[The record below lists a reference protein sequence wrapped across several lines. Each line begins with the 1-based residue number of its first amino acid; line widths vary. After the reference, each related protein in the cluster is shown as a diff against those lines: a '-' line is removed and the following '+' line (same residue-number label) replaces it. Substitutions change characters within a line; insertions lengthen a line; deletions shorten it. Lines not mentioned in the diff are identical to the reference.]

1 MFFRRSDERKRRSP
15 LPLTII
21 RLFIS
26 LVLFLVLGVA
36 LIQAFK
42 YFAGTSIEN
51 DPFTKVITQFP
62 SDPKGAIKNLLTS
75 EETAKTI
82 VGILSFSPVK
92 DLKLPI
98 GNQTTNNQNPPA
110 ISPETGNL
118 LFKFAIV
125 TDSHNNNTDLAKAL
139 EQARMSG
146 AKFVIGLGDFT
157 DTGTIEELNN
167 AKKVFDESKLPY
179 YVIPG
184 DHDLWDARDKG
195 KTAVNN
201 FSQVFGTPYQAFTD
215 SGIRF
220 ILFYNS
226 DNYYG
231 VSDLEFEWLKGELDS
246 ENKDQIK
253 AVYVFLHEPIAHP
266 TSDQIMGSEKKADPG
281 TPANTK
287 IQDQAK
293 ELLDMF
299 TKAKVA
305 GIFAGD
311 IHAFTTYIDA
321 VTNIKMAT
329 IGALTKEKNTQP
341 PRFATVDVF
350 ANGGYNISDI
360 EIK

>member
-1 MFFRRSDERKRRSP
+1 MFFRHSDERKKRSL

-42 YFAGTSIEN
+42 YFSGISAEN
-51 DPFTKVITQFP
+51 DPFTKAITRFP
-62 SDPKGAIKNLLTS
+62 SDPKGAIKELLTS

-98 GNQTTNNQNPPA
+98 GQANNDQNPSL
-110 ISPETGNL
+110 IEPEKGNL
-118 LFKFAIV
+118 LFKFALV
-125 TDSHNNNTDLAKAL
+125 TDSHNNNNEGLAKAL
-139 EQARMSG
+139 EQARADG

-157 DTGTIEELNN
+157 DTGTIEELDQ
-167 AKKVFDESKLPY
+167 AKKVFDDSKFPY

-195 KTAVNN
+195 KIAVSN

-220 ILFYNS
+220 ILLYNS

-231 VSDLEFEWLKGELDS
+231 VSDLQSGWLKDELD
-246 ENKDQIK
+246 KDSKNSPK
-253 AVYVFLHEPIAHP
+253 AIYIFLHEPLVHP
-266 TSDQIMGSEKKADPG
+266 TSDRVMGSEKKADPG
-281 TPANTK
+281 TSANEK
-287 IQDQAK
+287 IQAQAK
-293 ELLDMF
+293 ELLDIF
-299 TKAKVA
+299 NKAKVA

-311 IHAFTTYIDA
+311 IHAFTTYIDSA
-321 VTNIKMAT
+321 TNIKMAT
-329 IGALTKEKNTQP
+329 IGALTKEKNTEP

-350 ANGGYNISDI
+350 DGGGYNISDI

>member
-1 MFFRRSDERKRRSP
+1 MFFRHSDERKKRSL

-42 YFAGTSIEN
+42 YFSGISAEN
-51 DPFTKVITQFP
+51 DPFTKAITQFP
-62 SDPKGAIKNLLTS
+62 SDPKGAIKELLTS

-92 DLKLPI
+92 DLKLPLV
-98 GNQTTNNQNPPA
+98 NQTAKDQSTST
-110 ISPETGNL
+110 IEPEKGNL
-118 LFKFAIV
+118 LFKFALV
-125 TDSHNNNTDLAKAL
+125 ADSHNNNEGLAKAL
-139 EQARMSG
+139 EKAKADG

-157 DTGTIEELNN
+157 DTGTIEELENV
-167 AKKVFDESKLPY
+167 KKVFDAGGLPY

-195 KTAVNN
+195 KIAVNN

-220 ILFYNS
+220 ILLYNS

-231 VSDLEFEWLKGELDS
+231 VNDLQFSWLKEELS
-246 ENKDQIK
+246 KETKDQTK
-253 AVYVFLHEPIAHP
+253 AIYVFLHEPITHP
-266 TSDQIMGSEKKADPG
+266 TSDQVMGSEKKADPG
-281 TPANTK
+281 TPANEK
-287 IQDQAK
+287 IQAQAK
-293 ELLDMF
+293 ELLDIF
-299 TKAKVA
+299 NKAKVA

-311 IHAFTTYIDA
+311 IHAFTTYIDSA
-321 VTNIKMAT
+321 ANIKMVT
-329 IGALTKEKNTQP
+329 IGALTKEKNTKP

-350 ANGGYNISDI
+350 DSGGYNISDI
-360 EIK
+360 EVK